1 MNDLFIPRGNIME
14 WEITIHKDY
23 EYIEIVTK
31 GVADNHGSIE
41 MAKSIA
47 ETMRH
52 HRMTKA
58 LIDHRNVTNVSG
70 NAVEVYE
77 RPKLF
82 KIIGVILGIKI
93 AEVIK
98 PDHLEHFK
106 FLETVCVN
114 RGYKFSVFFDRTKAL
129 EWLLS

>member
-1 MNDLFIPRGNIME
+1 ME

-23 EYIEIVTK
+23 KYVEIVTK
-31 GVADNHGSIE
+31 GVADNQGSIE

-52 HRMTKA
+52 NRMTKA
-58 LIDHRNVTNVSG
+58 LIDHRNITSVSG
-70 NAVEVYE
+70 SAVEVYE

-82 KIIGVILGIKI
+82 KIIGMLLGIKI
-93 AEVIK
+93 AEVIN

-106 FLETVCVN
+106 FLETVCIN
-114 RGYKFSVFFDRTKAL
+114 RGYKFSVFFDRTNAL
-129 EWLLS
+129 EWLLG

>member
-1 MNDLFIPRGNIME
+1 ME

-23 EYIEIVTK
+23 KYVEIVTK

-52 HRMTKA
+52 NRMTKA
-58 LIDHRNVTNVSG
+58 LIDHRNITSVSG
-70 NAVEVYE
+70 SAVEVYE

-82 KIIGVILGIKI
+82 KIIGMLLGIKI
-93 AEVIK
+93 AEVIN

-106 FLETVCVN
+106 FLETVCIN
-114 RGYKFSVFFDRTKAL
+114 QGYKFSVFFDRTNAL
-129 EWLLS
+129 KWLLG